1 MDSGSTVDDLG
12 DALVGFPV
20 DVLEHVLDALHDSQ
34 IEVSN
39 LSHDDVVKIVGAA
52 VTAAAG
58 ARTKHYL
65 EQHRSELQA
74 AEPCAAIVGS
84 RAVVRSAR

>member
-1 MDSGSTVDDLG
+1 MDSGSTIDHLA

-20 DVLEHVLDALHDSQ
+20 DVLEHVLDALHDSL

-52 VTAAAG
+52 ISAVAG
-58 ARTKHYL
+58 AATKHHL
-65 EQHRSELQA
+65 EQHRNELQS
-74 AEPCAAIVGS
+74 AIQQS
-84 RAVVRSAR
+84 LAQL